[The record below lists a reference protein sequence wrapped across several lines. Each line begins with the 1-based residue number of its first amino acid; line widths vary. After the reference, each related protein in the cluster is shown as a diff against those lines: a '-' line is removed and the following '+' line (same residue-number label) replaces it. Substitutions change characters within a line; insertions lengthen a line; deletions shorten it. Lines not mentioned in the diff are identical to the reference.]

1 MIYMKLKTTRKIEV
15 EVHYDLVGDTR
26 AEQMYHLRYEQGFT
40 LEEIGKIFKSP
51 NNKDLSKQRVHQI
64 INKYVKS
71 N

>member
-1 MIYMKLKTTRKIEV
+1 MKLKTTRKVEV
-15 EVHYDLVGDTR
+15 EVYYDLVGDTR

-40 LEEIGKIFKSP
+40 LEEIGKIFKGL

-71 N
+71 S

>member
-1 MIYMKLKTTRKIEV
+1 MKLKTNRKVEV

-40 LEEIGKIFKSP
+40 LDEIGRIFKI
-51 NNKDLSKQRVHQI
+51 SKQRVHQL

-71 N
+71 S